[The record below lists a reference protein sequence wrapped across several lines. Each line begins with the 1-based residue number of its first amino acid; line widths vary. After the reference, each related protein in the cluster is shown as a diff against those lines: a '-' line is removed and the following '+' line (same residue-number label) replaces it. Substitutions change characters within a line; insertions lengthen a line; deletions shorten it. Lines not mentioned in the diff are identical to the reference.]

1 LKSSGKDLFD
11 ASVYKDDKSTTQFHD
26 MVRNLSKL
34 TRSATATPFHH
45 LLATLAGEGR
55 LLRLYSQN
63 VDGIDTGLPPLATQV
78 PLPRKAPWPKTI
90 QLHGGLE
97 KMVCSKCHELSD
109 FQPELFDGPT
119 PPACS
124 NCVEADEVRTNHAGK
139 RSHGV
144 GRLRPR
150 MVLYNEHNP
159 DDEAIGSVVKADLK
173 TRPDALIVV
182 GTTLKVP
189 GVKRIVREMCGVVRD
204 RRDGVTIWINNDPP
218 PPGPGFEWDL
228 IVKGPCDHVASLAS
242 MPKWDEKAEGEAV
255 TAEEEEKI
263 KADPHHFDIVIT
275 TPSKPK
281 TFERIQGVVTPV
293 ASPCFSPITVEK
305 KPQLLPPAPIAL
317 PTPSKAPQPQA
328 QNKKI
333 AVTKPVKTT
342 KPKVTGPKKAGP
354 KAKKA
359 AVGNAKISA
368 TFKVSKVSA
377 QVAPAGKGKPSMF
390 PGLAHFQSTDPS
402 PQTSNP
408 HVQQPMQPV
417 SPGAVRNNA
426 SPPFRDPQVKHEDGN
441 RIDWIAK
448 QLAIQKKTPE
458 PKETPEARKEVV
470 RPPGYVSPSLIPIL
484 NW

>member
-1 LKSSGKDLFD
+1 MFD

-34 TRSATATPFHH
+34 TKSATATPFHH

-97 KMVCSKCHELSD
+97 KMVCSKCHELSN

-124 NCVEADEVRTNHAGK
+124 NCVEADQVRTTHAGK

-189 GVKRIVREMCGVVRD
+189 GVKRIVREMCRVVRD
-204 RRDGVTIWINNDPP
+204 RRDGTTIWVNNDPP

-242 MPKWDEKAEGEAV
+242 MPKWDEKVEGEAD
-255 TAEEEEKI
+255 EEKI
-263 KADPHHFDIVIT
+263 KTERPHHFDIVIT

-281 TFERIQGVVTPV
+281 TFETIQGVVTPV
-293 ASPCFSPITVEK
+293 ASPRFSPVTVEK
-305 KPQLLPPAPIAL
+305 KPQLLPSAPAPL
-317 PTPSKAPQPQA
+317 PTPSKASRPQA
-328 QNKKI
+328 KVI
-333 AVTKPVKTT
+333 KPVKTS
-342 KPKVTGPKKAGP
+342 KPKTTAAKKAGP
-354 KAKKA
+354 KSKKA
-359 AVGNAKISA
+359 AVGNAKISDA
-368 TFKVSKVSA
+368 FSVSKASV
-377 QVAPAGKGKPSMF
+377 QVAPPGKDKPPTF
-390 PGLAHFQSTDPS
+390 PGLLQFQIMDPTL
-402 PQTSNP
+402 QTSNP
-408 HVQQPMQPV
+408 YVQQPMQPV

-426 SPPFRDPQVKHEDGN
+426 SPPFHDPQAKREDDILIN
-441 RIDWIAK
+441 PIMK
-448 QLAIQKKTPE
+448 QLAIPTKTPE
-458 PKETPEARKEVV
+458 SNETADARKEIVA
-470 RPPGYVSPSLIPIL
+470 PSCYVPESMHPLLIQQPIQTSRRA
-484 NW
+484 

>member
-1 LKSSGKDLFD
+1 MFD

-45 LLATLAGEGR
+45 LLATLAEEGR

-63 VDGIDTGLPPLATQV
+63 VDGIDTALPPLATQV

-119 PPACS
+119 PPVCS

-189 GVKRIVREMCGVVRD
+189 GVKRIVREMCKVVRD
-204 RRDGVTIWINNDPP
+204 RRDGTTIWVNNDPP

-242 MPKWDEKAEGEAV
+242 MPKWDGKVEGEAA

-281 TFERIQGVVTPV
+281 TYERIQGVVTPV
-293 ASPCFSPITVEK
+293 ASPRFSPITVEK
-305 KPQLLPPAPIAL
+305 KPQLLPLAL
-317 PTPSKAPQPQA
+317 TSFPTPSKAPRLQA
-328 QNKKI
+328 KVTKI
-333 AVTKPVKTT
+333 GLTKPVKTT
-342 KPKVTGPKKAGP
+342 KPKVTASKKAGP

-359 AVGNAKISA
+359 AAGNAKISA
-368 TFKVSKVSA
+368 AFKVSKASA
-377 QVAPAGKGKPSMF
+377 QVAAAGKDKPPMF
-390 PGLAHFQSTDPS
+390 PGLVQFQAMDPAQ
-402 PQTSNP
+402 QTPNP
-408 HVQQPMQPV
+408 YAQQPMQPV

-426 SPPFRDPQVKHEDGN
+426 SPPFHDRPFKCEDGN
-441 RIDWIAK
+441 CVDWIAK
-448 QLAIQKKTPE
+448 LLAVPKKTPE
-458 PKETPEARKEVV
+458 PNETPEARKEVV
-470 RPPGYVSPSLIPIL
+470 KPPGYVSPSLKFIL
-484 NW
+484 N